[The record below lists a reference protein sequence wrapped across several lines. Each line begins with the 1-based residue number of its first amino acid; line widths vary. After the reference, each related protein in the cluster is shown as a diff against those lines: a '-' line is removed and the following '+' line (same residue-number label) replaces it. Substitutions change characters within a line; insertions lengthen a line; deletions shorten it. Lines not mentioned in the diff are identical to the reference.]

1 MGVSFTL
8 SVEIPPGGVRVPPM
22 HSHTETNVLTLV
34 VEGMS
39 CDHCRVAITDEVSGV
54 SGVDSV
60 EVDLDA
66 KLVHVG
72 GTDVDASAVIDA
84 VDEAGYDAVAA

>member
-1 MGVSFTL
+1 MQNS
-8 SVEIPPGGVRVPPM
+8 
-22 HSHTETNVLTLV
+22 TETTFLTLL

-39 CDHCRVAITDEVSGV
+39 CDHCRVAVTDEVSRV

-60 EVDLDA
+60 DVDLDA
-66 KLVHVG
+66 KLVRVG
-72 GTDVDASAVIDA
+72 GADVDASAVIDA

>member
-1 MGVSFTL
+1 
-8 SVEIPPGGVRVPPM
+8 M

-84 VDEAGYDAVAA
+84 VDEAGYDAVAT

>member
-1 MGVSFTL
+1 
-8 SVEIPPGGVRVPPM
+8 M
-22 HSHTETNVLTLV
+22 HTNTETNVLTLA

-39 CDHCRVAITDEVSGV
+39 CDHCRIAITDEVSRV

-66 KLVHVG
+66 KLVRVRG
-72 GTDVDASAVIDA
+72 ADVDGSAVIDA
-84 VDEAGYDAVAA
+84 VDEAGYDAVAS